1 LNSIFSVG
9 TKCGEWTIREYLD
22 GSGQS
27 EIYLADRT
35 DFRGN
40 NLVAAIRTIKFS
52 KLQSKEH
59 LIQVQN
65 AYALEYEVLE
75 KFNSD
80 FIAKVFDYG
89 VSPHFWIATEF
100 VKGSSLAKRLTLGPL
115 QPTEWHSISKD
126 AIRGLMHAHDRK
138 VVHQDVKPGNI
149 MIRSEDGRA
158 QWIDFGSA
166 STMGSKDEGY
176 NGTAQTLHYVA
187 PERMDGTKRGDAASD
202 LYSLGVMLYEAAVGN
217 LPWAVPPR
225 DSSQEEL
232 LRIFY
237 ASKMQA
243 QVDFSRL
250 TSSQATLIRALLSPD
265 PKQRPSAQQALKML
279 GAQADEIHGG
289 TVLDTGARKRIE
301 IAPKPKPKPRAR
313 TKVAQEPKAL
323 SRQAD
328 KITPPRP
335 LTTAKPVDK
344 VKRTSL
350 LLLILTIGLFH
361 PISTWSWY
369 TEYKTRKYLTLAI
382 VGSALSSLYLVGFTF
397 LPKEIDPQTG
407 SSTVEE
413 QYSGPLGLIGV
424 AFLVNAI
431 YAHIHR
437 PRN

>member
-1 LNSIFSVG
+1 
-9 TKCGEWTIREYLD
+9 
-22 GSGQS
+22 
-27 EIYLADRT
+27 
-35 DFRGN
+35 
-40 NLVAAIRTIKFS
+40 
-52 KLQSKEH
+52 
-59 LIQVQN
+59 
-65 AYALEYEVLE
+65 
-75 KFNSD
+75 
-80 FIAKVFDYG
+80 
-89 VSPHFWIATEF
+89 
-100 VKGSSLAKRLTLGPL
+100 
-115 QPTEWHSISKD
+115 
-126 AIRGLMHAHDRK
+126 
-138 VVHQDVKPGNI
+138 
-149 MIRSEDGRA
+149 
-158 QWIDFGSA
+158 
-166 STMGSKDEGY
+166 
-176 NGTAQTLHYVA
+176 
-187 PERMDGTKRGDAASD
+187 
-202 LYSLGVMLYEAAVGN
+202 MLYEAAVGN

-225 DSSQEEL
+225 GSSQEEL

-437 PRN
+437 PRQ